1 MLGESHALV
10 IDFPLLKDEIIA
22 LNNSDGAFKVQA
34 EAYHKLDFEIRE
46 LELKDSPVND
56 EYMNQLKH
64 KRSQLK
70 DNLYQILQ
78 AHKK

>member
-10 IDFPLLKDEIIA
+10 IDFPMLKDEIIA
-22 LNNSDGAFKVQA
+22 LNNSDGGFKIQA
-34 EAYHKLDFEIRE
+34 EVYHKLDFEIRE
-46 LELKDSPVND
+46 LELKGSPVND
-56 EYMNQLKH
+56 DYMHQLKQ

-78 AHKK
+78 QHKK